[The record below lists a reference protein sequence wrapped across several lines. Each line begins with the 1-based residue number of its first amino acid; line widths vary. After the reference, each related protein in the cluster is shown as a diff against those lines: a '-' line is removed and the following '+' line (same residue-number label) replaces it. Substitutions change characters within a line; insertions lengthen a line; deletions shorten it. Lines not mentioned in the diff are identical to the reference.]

1 METALST
8 LTSKRRAAQRT
19 NPFTCLVSLRQL
31 IAQTLAGSLVR
42 CPVAAMLCDGGN
54 TVMIAVT
61 ISVAMSTRRSR
72 IAVVI
77 WFTPT
82 ADGAGSCVPGP
93 RHGERFAVA
102 GLFRGRSRVVHHLLV
117 VVQRV
122 TDPPDIGAAP
132 ATQPG
137 TQACATHLGK
147 VGS

>member
-19 NPFTCLVSLRQL
+19 SPFTCLVSLRQL
-31 IAQTLAGSLVR
+31 IAQTLAGILER
-42 CPVAAMLCDGGN
+42 CPVAAKLCAGN

-72 IAVVI
+72 IAFVI

-122 TDPPDIGAAP
+122 
-132 ATQPG
+132 
-137 TQACATHLGK
+137 
-147 VGS
+147 

>member
-1 METALST
+1 
-8 LTSKRRAAQRT
+8 
-19 NPFTCLVSLRQL
+19 
-31 IAQTLAGSLVR
+31 
-42 CPVAAMLCDGGN
+42 MLCDGGN

-102 GLFRGRSRVVHHLLV
+102 GLFRGRSRVVHHPLV

-122 TDPPDIGAAP
+122 TDPPDRSPPRHPARHAGVRPPPLESGNDAGGPGRGARRGGGP
-132 ATQPG
+132 PEG
-137 TQACATHLGK
+137 EPP
-147 VGS
+147 SR